1 MLWYSGMLRIR
12 QDKNIRELD
21 KTLRRQKAALE
32 KIAALDPG
40 KGAAYNAE
48 RKFFKAK
55 RIAKKALGC

>member
-1 MLWYSGMLRIR
+1 MLRIR